1 MMVQIGSWSSSHN
14 LIKPIRYQVFVIE
27 QQIPETEEWDDDDL
41 IATHALAFSK
51 DLPVGTGRLIIDQE
65 EPTDAKIGRMA
76 VLESFRSRGIGRA
89 ILRKLIATGKEK
101 GVQVLT
107 LHAQVSAI
115 PFYASEGFISEG
127 AIFDEVNIPHQKM
140 YLKI

>member
-27 QQIPETEEWDDDDL
+27 QQIPEVEEWDDDDHN
-41 IATHALAFSK
+41 AFHAVALSK
-51 DLPVGTGRLIIDQE
+51 ELPVGTGRLILNE
-65 EPTDAKIGRMA
+65 EDPNHAKIGRMA

-115 PFYASEGFISEG
+115 PFYASEGFISKD